1 MVKIMDKI
9 LKIEPPKRISDLDLD
24 SLKIHT
30 ILALDL
36 VDIESW
42 NDSKIKVN
50 VDLRLDQLEDFEE

>member
-9 LKIEPPKRISDLDLD
+9 LKIEPPKRISDLDLE
-24 SLKIHT
+24 SLKIPT

-50 VDLRLDQLEDFEE
+50 VDLGLDQLEDFEE